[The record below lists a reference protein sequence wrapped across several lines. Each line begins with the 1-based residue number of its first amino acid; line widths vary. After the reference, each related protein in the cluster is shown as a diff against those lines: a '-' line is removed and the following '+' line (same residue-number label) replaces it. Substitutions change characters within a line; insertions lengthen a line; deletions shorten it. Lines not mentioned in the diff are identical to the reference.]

1 MRFAQVA
8 GISALVYISL
18 IESDFLL
25 SYSSK
30 PIYKKD
36 LTEQEVHTVNGL
48 VNKSIFKRIKKEGK
62 IVYIRNHQINE
73 NEIKVRMPLKEAQTQ
88 QEETALDILVNNL
101 RQWEGFKDKS
111 YDDYGQISIG
121 YGRQAKG
128 DTSTTLEKEE
138 AWLRK
143 RAREELEYINNNTRG
158 LNKHQQAAA
167 ASTRYNVGSGNFEK
181 SKAFAA
187 LKAGDH
193 ATFEREA
200 YDPKI
205 GFVRA
210 NGEVVKGLQNR
221 RQKELELFRKQQQ
234 QQKQQIAQLA
244 KPKTTIPDPNKKSA
258 GQIEFEKDPMAYR
271 LKYGGDEFDA

>member
-1 MRFAQVA
+1 
-8 GISALVYISL
+8 
-18 IESDFLL
+18 
-25 SYSSK
+25 
-30 PIYKKD
+30 
-36 LTEQEVHTVNGL
+36 L